1 MHRGAM
7 RVSLR
12 ALASRLS
19 DRFRDTCHAAARRPA
34 LALASVVVAV
44 PFATLF
50 AIALQSLLGPIY
62 GEHDW
67 RQGWTYS
74 VAYAFV
80 HENASFFYP
89 KHAWRG
95 HLTGIV
101 GMEPPIYPYLIS
113 LLMRAFGDSPAI
125 GRIVNFVLFIAGFGL
140 LGKRLGQ
147 QTGFPTVLGYLT
159 MAAFSP
165 VALCEFR
172 QIQPDPAMTSLALL
186 AAVFFHEHGATG
198 TRKSFGVGLLIYTI
212 ALLTKPIAIA
222 VFPAMFLFAIMGP
235 KRPTLLGSVLRL
247 ACFAIPLGLMFAWE
261 KWANLLVARY
271 MEGHLLISIDH
282 DPAAMWE
289 NMKNVGA
296 RRRILLGLLENWVT
310 HVSLFP
316 AVLLG
321 IPYSLRKETRS
332 WSVPFLAWCA
342 GMIAISLA
350 FAGRYWSNWYY
361 MLLFAP
367 PVLFFGAVGLG
378 RVFEVVGMQTRE
390 PWHRGIAFGAVFA
403 SLLVMPQLHPVP
415 WSYIGRAPEQLA
427 VHIRQ
432 GVSGSELY
440 WIALAGSFLG
450 AASLV
455 ALRDQVERVPG
466 LIISLVVG
474 AAFAWSLTTPYKD
487 MKQTARWYTGEEYW
501 VSGHVDS
508 AEIRRAVSR
517 YSTPRDLF
525 LMNGAN
531 PALLVRALRV
541 GYAEDPRTIDS
552 VGRDFY
558 VGKGVRFFMSF
569 FDSGAMPAA
578 LQGAQLLERGARWE
592 LFCIDPK
599 GCPPLQS

>member
-1 MHRGAM
+1 M

-19 DRFRDTCHAAARRPA
+19 DRFRDICHAAARRPA
-34 LALASVVVAV
+34 LALASVAVAV

-50 AIALQSLLGPIY
+50 ALELRSLLGPIY

-95 HLTGIV
+95 DLTGIV
-101 GMEPPIYPYLIS
+101 GMEAPIYPYLLS
-113 LLMRAFGDSPAI
+113 LLMRVFGDSPSI
-125 GRIVNFVLFIAGFGL
+125 GRIVNFVLFVVGFGL

-172 QIQPDPAMTSLALL
+172 QIQPDPAVTSLALL
-186 AAVFFHEHGATG
+186 AAIFFHEHGATG
-198 TRKSFGVGLLIYTI
+198 TRKSFAVGLSLYTI
-212 ALLTKPIAIA
+212 ALLTKPIAVA
-222 VFPAMFLFAIMGP
+222 VFPAMFLFAIMGT
-235 KRPTLLGSVLRL
+235 KRPTLLGSAVRL
-247 ACFAIPLGLMFAWE
+247 ACFALPLGLMFAWD

-271 MEGHLLISIDH
+271 MEGHSLISIEH

-289 NMKNVGA
+289 NMKNAPA

-321 IPYSLRKETRS
+321 IPYSLRKETRG
-332 WSVPFLAWCA
+332 WSVPFLVWCA

-350 FAGRYWSNWYY
+350 FSVRYWSNWYY

-367 PVLFFGAVGLG
+367 PVLFFGAMGLG

-390 PWHRGIAFGAVFA
+390 PWQRGIAFGAVLA
-403 SLLVMPQLHPVP
+403 SLFVMPQLRPVP

-427 VHIRQ
+427 VHVRQ
-432 GVSGSELY
+432 TVSGSDRY
-440 WIALAGSFLG
+440 WIALAGAFL
-450 AASLV
+450 AAALLV
-455 ALRDQVERVPG
+455 ALRDQVERVPD
-466 LIISLVVG
+466 LIVSLVVG

-487 MKQTARWYTGEEYW
+487 MKQAVRWYTGEQFW
-501 VSGHVDS
+501 DSGHVES

-541 GYAEDPRTIDS
+541 GYADDPWWIDR

-558 VGKGVRFFMSF
+558 VSKGVRFFMSF
-569 FDSGAMPAA
+569 DSGAALPAV
-578 LQGAQLLERGARWE
+578 LRGAQLLERGAHWQ

-599 GCPPLQS
+599 GCPPLRR